1 MAPKRVRFHTRGA
14 KAGSLSQG
22 PSFFPPGEGGDGQ
35 GSWTL
40 SNQPGCHGNLVTMAT
55 SPLRAGYHGNQL
67 RNDWLSRP
75 VARADLIYD
84 DVSMVINVC
93 ILIIYIYISYIIL

>member
-1 MAPKRVRFHTRGA
+1 MSLE
-14 KAGSLSQG
+14 AG
-22 PSFFPPGEGGDGQ
+22 GEGGREMGRR
-35 GSWTL
+35 SWTL

-55 SPLRAGYHGNQL
+55 SSLMAGYHGNQL

-75 VARADLIYD
+75 FARVDLIYD
-84 DVSMVINVC
+84 DVPLVINVC